1 MAAATQTIL
10 NVAEHDAAA
19 LVLSLRAD
27 RVAGD
32 SELPCFPQTAIRLQ
46 HLLADEDVSLEEI
59 IKVISFDPV
68 ITGRVLQLANSAAFN
83 TTGRRIAD
91 LKSAV
96 SRLGFDLTRTAA
108 IAHGMQQLA
117 RAQGNAEFRA
127 HLEGLW
133 ERSAWMAAVAYVVA
147 KNFTRLNRDQAML
160 AGLLHGVGKLYV
172 LTRAMKFP
180 FAMQDRERFK
190 LITREWQRVSAR
202 NVLTNWKIHPDVV
215 SAVSDFEDLNRA
227 AHDDADLTDVLT
239 VSYLLIGY
247 VGRLQSLAPSFDK
260 IKAFA
265 RMHLQL
271 DIMDE
276 AMTAAQDEI
285 ELIRRSIA

>member
-1 MAAATQTIL
+1 VAAAASAIQNI
-10 NVAEHDAAA
+10 AEHDATA

-32 SELPCFPQTAIRLQ
+32 SDLPCFPQTAIRLQ
-46 HLLADEDVSLEEI
+46 HLLADEDVDLDSI
-59 IKVISFDPV
+59 IKVVSFDPV

-83 TTGRRIAD
+83 TTGRRIGD
-91 LKSAV
+91 LKTAIG
-96 SRLGFDLTRTAA
+96 RLGFDLTRTAA

-117 RAQGNAEFRA
+117 NAQANAEIRT

-147 KNFTRLNRDQAML
+147 KNFTKLSRDQAML
-160 AGLLHGVGKLYV
+160 AGLLHGIGKLYV

-190 LITREWQRVSAR
+190 GITREWQRVSAR
-202 NVLTNWKIHPDVV
+202 NVLTNWKIHSDVV
-215 SAVSDFEDLNRA
+215 NAVSDFEDLNRV
-227 AHDDADLTDVLT
+227 AHEEPDLTDVLT
-239 VSYLLIGY
+239 VSYLLVGY
-247 VGRLQSLAPSFDK
+247 VGRLQALAPSVDK

-265 RMHLQL
+265 RMHLNL
-271 DIMDE
+271 EIMDE
-276 AMTAAQDEI
+276 AMTAAQEEI